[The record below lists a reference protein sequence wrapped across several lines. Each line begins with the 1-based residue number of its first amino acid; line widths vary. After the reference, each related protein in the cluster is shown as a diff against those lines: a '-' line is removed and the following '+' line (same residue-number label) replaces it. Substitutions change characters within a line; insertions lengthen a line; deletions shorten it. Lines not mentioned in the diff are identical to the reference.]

1 MQLSIPRC
9 GRDDGSPVYEYQP
22 RLGESKGNFNQVVV
36 DTDHWGCL
44 LARRYGG
51 DSGTGRGRAVI
62 ATLTNP
68 SWEVFY
74 HSRWNPAGNG
84 EDVWPRL
91 LRMAL
96 YPTTKMKHRQQMGN
110 SAPARSHF
118 VLPFNPVKPAKFPRL
133 SLGFPVH

>member
-1 MQLSIPRC
+1 V
-9 GRDDGSPVYEYQP
+9 RDDGSPVYEYQP

-51 DSGTGRGRAVI
+51 DSVQEGEGQWAI

-84 EDVWPRL
+84 EVWPRFAQ
-91 LRMAL
+91 MAL

-118 VLPFNPVKPAKFPRL
+118 VLPFNPVKPRNSLRL
-133 SLGFPVH
+133 SLGFPRD